1 MPQRSIVDLKKKYY
15 EKTLSENAIMTT
27 WTRLLDVEPLFTSYV
42 WLNLAPFDLSQLG
55 IGLLNAILPMDF
67 QPLNI
72 GFEFKIPTID
82 ETLQGIWAKFE
93 PIDFSELYTWMA
105 DFREYIMENFKEEFQ
120 PDLLIGVAQ
129 KAKYGVTYYARGIYD
144 PIVAREFL
152 RATLHR
158 LRLLRMPDE
167 SWIKSMEE
175 VAEILRMV
183 RITDDM
189 IFNRLML
196 LFSAQTQ
203 AFILGLGVLGVSR
216 LSKVKDGMVEIPFI
230 DAQRNILEVRF
241 RTLDHLQ
248 FGFILGIT
256 PLGYG
261 LLLPKDSIYK
271 LIDGKKNPPFIKLLI
286 DKMTR
291 IKNSIIYT
299 TYAYSNY
306 NRPEE
311 MIDPH
316 KSDRTNQYA
325 LLHQMRRHI
334 ENWVYEQIP
343 PEEANPL
350 KIRQY
355 QSAVLQ
361 MISWKAKRHRWGYQ
375 GWEAMSDEDFLEWWL
390 RNWEAQGLNR
400 QLLLKLQEGMKL
412 WLKRLQEEKLRL
424 GRRVKQRRYHLALSP
439 PP

>member
-82 ETLQGIWAKFE
+82 ETLQGIWAKF
-93 PIDFSELYTWMA
+93 
-105 DFREYIMENFKEEFQ
+105 
-120 PDLLIGVAQ
+120 
-129 KAKYGVTYYARGIYD
+129 
-144 PIVAREFL
+144 
-152 RATLHR
+152 
-158 LRLLRMPDE
+158 
-167 SWIKSMEE
+167 
-175 VAEILRMV
+175 
-183 RITDDM
+183 
-189 IFNRLML
+189 
-196 LFSAQTQ
+196 
-203 AFILGLGVLGVSR
+203 
-216 LSKVKDGMVEIPFI
+216 
-230 DAQRNILEVRF
+230 
-241 RTLDHLQ
+241 
-248 FGFILGIT
+248 GIT

-400 QLLLKLQEGMKL
+400 QLLLKLQEGMKKGNVQGNNTTPTL
-412 WLKRLQEEKLRL
+412 FPKNRWR
-424 GRRVKQRRYHLALSP
+424 AS
-439 PP
+439 